1 MSATTVEIAEY
12 APEHQPI
19 FEALNR
25 EWIEKYLKMEPP
37 DYDMLQHPDEFILKK
52 GGRIFMARVDGE
64 WVGTATLKRFSSDTY
79 EFSKLAV
86 DERFRGRKIGLALT
100 EKAIDAARH
109 SGATKIVLYSNTR
122 LVPALNLYR
131 KLGFREVPV
140 DGPYQRSD
148 IKMELLLT

>member
-25 EWIEKYLKMEPP
+25 EWIEKYFKMEPP
-37 DYDMLQHPDEFILKK
+37 DYDMLQHPDEFI
-52 GGRIFMARVDGE
+52 
-64 WVGTATLKRFSSDTY
+64 LKRFSSDTY